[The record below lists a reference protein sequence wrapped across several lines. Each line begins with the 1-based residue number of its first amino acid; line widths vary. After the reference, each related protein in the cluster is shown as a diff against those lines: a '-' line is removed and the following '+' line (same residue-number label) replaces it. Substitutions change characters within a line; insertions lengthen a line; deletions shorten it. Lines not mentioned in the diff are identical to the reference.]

1 MTPGGLETRVPRIL
15 RPGKEAAPRRALMV
29 SLPMIIGPEVCHAH
43 GANVRIGTSL
53 VTIRLVDPS
62 AIARLGSL
70 PGQAGEWLGVSAA

>member
-1 MTPGGLETRVPRIL
+1 
-15 RPGKEAAPRRALMV
+15 MV